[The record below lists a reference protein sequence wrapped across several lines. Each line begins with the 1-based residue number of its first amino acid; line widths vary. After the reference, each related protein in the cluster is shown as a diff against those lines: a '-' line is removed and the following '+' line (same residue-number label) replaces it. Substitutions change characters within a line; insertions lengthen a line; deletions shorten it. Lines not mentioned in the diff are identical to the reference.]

1 MFKARFLVLLPTYR
15 LWLGV
20 NWKCDDDVE
29 GVRRVEEGEEEEAG
43 RLDRRDDASRCVV
56 SPDADADFG
65 RRFGVG

>member
-29 GVRRVEEGEEEEAG
+29 GVRRVEGGEEEEAG
-43 RLDRRDDASRCVV
+43 RLDRRDDAS